1 MSNLISKL
9 IIRQLK
15 GVELPYEQGC
25 AIIEEVIHRTRL
37 HGLEEFV
44 IGKDSL
50 YVTDFVLPIF
60 CGRRDWR
67 VMREDETYSVGT
79 CDFRATRLN
88 VEIDNKV
95 ITKAWW
101 G

>member
-1 MSNLISKL
+1 MSLICDNILRS
-9 IIRQLK
+9 LK
-15 GVELPYEQGC
+15 GVVLSYEDSC

-37 HGLEEFV
+37 DGLEEFV
-44 IGKDSL
+44 MGRDSN
-50 YVTDFVLPIF
+50 YITDFVLPIF

-67 VMREDETYSVGT
+67 IVREDETYYILT
-79 CDFRATRLN
+79 NNIRTTRLN